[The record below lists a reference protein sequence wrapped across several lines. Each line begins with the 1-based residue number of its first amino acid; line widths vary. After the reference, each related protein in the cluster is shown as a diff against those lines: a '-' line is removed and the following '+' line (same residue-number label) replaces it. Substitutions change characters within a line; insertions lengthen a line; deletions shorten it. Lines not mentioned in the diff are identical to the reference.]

1 VNDLELGLLF
11 AGVPLAVVGIVFAL
25 VFALSPRRRH
35 KD

>member
-25 VFALSPRRRH
+25 VFAFSPRRP
-35 KD
+35 D